1 MQAALDHK
9 DSESG
14 KCIIQIYLLLG
25 RLRTCCAMSKLKW
38 MFVVFDM
45 AGIAEFIGGD
55 WNNPSLVYDSLV
67 LFSLSLQA
75 VR

>member
-1 MQAALDHK
+1 M

-14 KCIIQIYLLLG
+14 KCIIQIYILLG
-25 RLRTCCAMSKLKW
+25 LLRTCCAMSKLKW

-45 AGIAEFIGGD
+45 AGIAEYIGGG
-55 WNNPSLVYDSLV
+55 WNNPSLVYNSLMF
-67 LFSLSLQA
+67 LSLSLQA